1 MTDKSFA
8 VQLLAPDNIP
18 SDASMIDDIVNV
30 YKDEGVEY
38 VFMIS
43 TTDNPKESELKI
55 VRRLKDEG
63 FTMIWRD
70 VNPSVQGALDAQE
83 AGADIIIATGR
94 DEGGSLPAGTT
105 GTLTIISLIAEAVD
119 VPVVA
124 AGGITTS
131 KHVEAVLALGAEGAY
146 VGTLFLLA
154 DEAGTHQKAKDA
166 MAKAKLSDLLEFP
179 TWPTYYRC
187 VPTKLAE
194 ECYQMHLDGASR
206 EEINEFSGGFKA
218 IKDAM
223 VDGNIDEGFIVVSA
237 AMDQINEQKPAKEI
251 LNDLVVSL

>member
-1 MTDKSFA
+1 MRQLTIKWAGKSRPLAFADEYDSPIEAIRNEIKEVKALTDKSFA

-105 GTLTIISLIAEAVD
+105 GTLTIIWYPPAK
-119 VPVVA
+119 
-124 AGGITTS
+124 ITTS
-131 KHVEAVLALGAEGAY
+131 DIVITSQWHKTYHLVTLKLPLG
-146 VGTLFLLA
+146 
-154 DEAGTHQKAKDA
+154 K
-166 MAKAKLSDLLEFP
+166 
-179 TWPTYYRC
+179 
-187 VPTKLAE
+187 
-194 ECYQMHLDGASR
+194 
-206 EEINEFSGGFKA
+206 
-218 IKDAM
+218 
-223 VDGNIDEGFIVVSA
+223 ID
-237 AMDQINEQKPAKEI
+237 D
-251 LNDLVVSL
+251 